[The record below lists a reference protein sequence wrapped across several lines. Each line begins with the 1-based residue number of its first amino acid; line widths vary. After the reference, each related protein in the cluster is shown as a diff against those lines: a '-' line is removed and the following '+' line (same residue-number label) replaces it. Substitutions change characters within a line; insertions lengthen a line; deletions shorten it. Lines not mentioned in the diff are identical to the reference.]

1 MQEFQT
7 FADSLRRP
15 HILIRAA
22 RHGLLSY
29 NRNRDLRRL
38 MHAAT
43 VPTPAVAVRRLID
56 EEAVVE
62 ARRQTG
68 DAAYSLTRHVDLMI
82 ALLAELRLVQCA
94 EGA

>member
-1 MQEFQT
+1 MQDLGS
-7 FADSLRRP
+7 FAHSLRRP

-38 MHAAT
+38 MHDPAL
-43 VPTPAVAVRRLID
+43 PSPAVAVRRLID
-56 EEAVVE
+56 EEALVE
-62 ARRQTG
+62 QRRQTG

-82 ALLAELRLVQCA
+82 ALLAELRLVQSA